1 MKWLLLF
8 AIAACNN
15 NFDERW
21 QLNNDRIIAIRM
33 TPSTLAP
40 GETGVIDAYVTSTTT
55 GPTVISP
62 TLVQSTTLQITADQV
77 TAPDADTLA
86 MYRAQAGLTAD
97 DDVGLEISTV
107 FTINGA
113 PYAATKTVYCGVHGD
128 NPTLGAVTLD
138 GVAPTDPITVPFDVD
153 VQLAIDE
160 DPLTLVN
167 WFTSVGKLDDDDNE
181 HMAKLHVK
189 AGDPM
194 TGQFAVVIRDVVG
207 GVAFQDW
214 SMQTAPP
221 TE

>member
-1 MKWLLLF
+1 VKWLVLF
-8 AIAACNN
+8 LVAACDN
-15 NFDERW
+15 NFAERW
-21 QLNNDRIIAIRM
+21 QLNNDRIIAVRM
-33 TPSTLAP
+33 TPSTLGV
-40 GETGVIDAYVTSTTT
+40 GETGVVDAYVTSTTT

-62 TLVQSTTLQITADQV
+62 TSMDSTTLQISGDQI
-77 TAPDADTLA
+77 TAPDSATLA
-86 MYRAQAGLTAD
+86 MYRTQAGLAVD
-97 DDVGLEISTV
+97 ADVGLEISAV

-113 PYAATKTVYCGVHGD
+113 PYVATKTVYCGAHGD
-128 NPTLGAVTLD
+128 NPTLGAITLD

-160 DPLTLVN
+160 DSTVLVN

-214 SMQTAPP
+214 SMQTAAP